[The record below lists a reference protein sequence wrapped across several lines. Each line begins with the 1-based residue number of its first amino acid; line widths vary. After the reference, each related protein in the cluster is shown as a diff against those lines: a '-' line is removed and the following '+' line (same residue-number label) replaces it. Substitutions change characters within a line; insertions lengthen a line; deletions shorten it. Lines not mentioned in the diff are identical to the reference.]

1 MASSA
6 SAAAA
11 PASAVSTAAIVTA
24 TSSSPSSS
32 SSSPSA
38 SSSGAAG
45 TWDETIKT
53 GKFLIAGGVAG
64 AVSRTCV
71 SPLERLKILFQ
82 IKLTPTAAQ
91 EQAPTVWRSLV
102 HIFKTEGLMGYFK
115 GNGTNVIRMIPYS
128 AVQFAAYEQYKKLLL
143 TYPSPV
149 DDLNTP
155 RRLFAGAM
163 AGITSVCATY
173 PLDLIR
179 TRLSAQGEGPD
190 RKYKGIYDCL
200 RTILR
205 EEGGARGLFRG
216 LSPTL
221 MGVAPYVALNF
232 TVYESI
238 KRWLLD
244 QMQVKELSVPVRL
257 LCGALAGATAQSITY
272 PFDVIRRRMQMKGC
286 SGPSFAYTST
296 LNAFTTIIR
305 VEGVRGLYKGMVPN
319 CLKVAPS
326 MSISFV
332 MYEFC
337 KKLLFGGEVQ
347 GGRGAL

>member
-1 MASSA
+1 MILRFSNPPRALSVCFSGSRFSSA
-6 SAAAA
+6 CSSRVIHTHALNIRIHQSHCIV
-11 PASAVSTAAIVTA
+11 ASNLPRLTRSLTQ
-24 TSSSPSSS
+24 SLNLSPI
-32 SSSPSA
+32 
-38 SSSGAAG
+38 
-45 TWDETIKT
+45 D
-53 GKFLIAGGVAG
+53 
-64 AVSRTCV
+64 SRTHMKHV
-71 SPLERLKILFQ
+71 DTQ